1 MSTHEG
7 VERHPEDIRA
17 DKTRPFT
24 GAEYLQ
30 SLRDEREIYI
40 YGDRVKD
47 VTTHPAFR
55 NAAASIA
62 KLYDALH
69 DDETREQLC
78 GPTDTGNGGYTHK
91 FFRYA
96 TSGEELRQQRDAIAA
111 WSRLTYGWMGRTP
124 DYKAAFG
131 SALGV
136 VPEFYGRFEQ
146 NARDWYKRIQ
156 ESGLYLNHAIVN
168 PPIDR
173 DKPVDQ
179 VRDVYMSI
187 ERETDAGIY
196 VSGAKVVA
204 TNSALTHY
212 NFVGQ
217 GSAQVL
223 GDNTDFALMFIASMS
238 TPGVKLICRP
248 SYELGSQLA
257 GSPFDYPLSSRFDE
271 NDAILILDHAFIPW
285 ENVLI
290 YRDFER
296 CRSWFG
302 QGGFGRLFPM
312 QGCTRLAVKLDF
324 ISGLLLKALQCTGT
338 ADFRG
343 VQASVGEVIAWRNL
357 FWSLTDAMYADP
369 APWQKGAVTP
379 SPRAL
384 QAYRVLATQA
394 YPAIKLIIEQIVA
407 SGLIYLPSG
416 ARDLRNPE
424 LNRYLAQYVRGSN
437 GIDHHERI
445 KILKLLWDAIG
456 TEFGGRHE
464 LYEINY
470 AGSQDEIRIQCL
482 RQAQG
487 SGAMSQMTSM
497 VEKCMADYD
506 ENGWLVDHLHDG
518 ADINALD
525 RIRQ

>member
-1 MSTHEG
+1 MK
-7 VERHPEDIRA
+7 PEDFRA
-17 DKTRPFT
+17 ATDRPLT
-24 GAEYLQ
+24 GAEYLA
-30 SLRDEREIYI
+30 SLRDDREIYI

-55 NAAASIA
+55 NSAASMA
-62 KLYDALH
+62 RLYDALH
-69 DDETREQLC
+69 DPATKEQLC
-78 GPTDTGNGGYTHK
+78 WDTDTGNGGYTHK
-91 FFRYA
+91 FFRSA
-96 TSGEELRQQRDAIAA
+96 KSPDELRQQRDAIAD
-111 WSRLTYGWMGRTP
+111 WSRLTYGWMGRSP

-131 SALGV
+131 SALGAN
-136 VPEFYGRFEQ
+136 PEFYGRFAD
-146 NARDWYKRIQ
+146 NARTWYKRIQ
-156 ESGLYLNHAIVN
+156 EACLYLNHAIVN

-179 VRDVYMSI
+179 VKDVFISVD
-187 ERETDAGIY
+187 EEVSGGII

-217 GSAQVL
+217 GSAQLL
-223 GDNTDFALMFIASMS
+223 GDNTDFALMFIAPMN
-238 TPGVKLICRP
+238 TRGMKLICRP
-248 SYELGSQLA
+248 SYELKAGMT

-271 NDAILILDHAFIPW
+271 NDAILIMDKVFIPW

-296 CRSWFG
+296 CRQWFP

-324 ISGLLLKALQCTGT
+324 ITGLLVKALQCTGSLE
-338 ADFRG
+338 FRG
-343 VQASVGEVIAWRNL
+343 VQAQVGEVVAWRNL
-357 FWSLTDAMYADP
+357 FWSLTDAMHGNASEWMNGVYL
-369 APWQKGAVTP
+369 P
-379 SPRAL
+379 STQAL
-384 QAYRVLATQA
+384 QAYRVLAPQA
-394 YPAIKLIIEQIVA
+394 YTDIKKIIEQVVA

-416 ARDLRNPE
+416 SRDLKDPV
-424 LNRYLAQYVRGSN
+424 LNQYLGTYCRGS
-437 GIDHHERI
+437 GGMGHEERI

-470 AGSQDEIRIQCL
+470 AGSQDEIRMQCL
-482 RQAQG
+482 RHAQASG
-487 SGAMSQMTSM
+487 SMKAMTDL
-497 VEKCMADYD
+497 VDKCLGDYD
-506 ENGWLVDHLHDG
+506 LDGWTVPHLSNPD
-518 ADINALD
+518 DINMLD

>member
-1 MSTHEG
+1 MK
-7 VERHPEDIRA
+7 PEDFRA
-17 DKTRPFT
+17 ATDRPLT
-24 GAEYLQ
+24 GAEYLA
-30 SLRDEREIYI
+30 SLRDDREIYI

-55 NAAASIA
+55 NSAASMA
-62 KLYDALH
+62 RLYDALH
-69 DDETREQLC
+69 DPATKEQLC
-78 GPTDTGNGGYTHK
+78 WDTDTGNGGYTHK
-91 FFRYA
+91 FFRSA
-96 TSGEELRQQRDAIAA
+96 KSPDELRQQRDAIAD
-111 WSRLTYGWMGRTP
+111 WSRLTYGWMGRSP

-131 SALGV
+131 SALGAN
-136 VPEFYGRFEQ
+136 PEFYGRFAD
-146 NARDWYKRIQ
+146 NARTWYKRIQ
-156 ESGLYLNHAIVN
+156 EACLYLNHAIVN

-179 VRDVYMSI
+179 VKDVFISVD
-187 ERETDAGIY
+187 EEVSGGII

-217 GSAQVL
+217 GSAQLL
-223 GDNTDFALMFIASMS
+223 GDNTDFALMFIAPMN
-238 TPGVKLICRP
+238 TRGMKLICRP
-248 SYELGSQLA
+248 SYELQAGMT

-271 NDAILILDHAFIPW
+271 NDAILIMDKVFIPW

-296 CRSWFG
+296 CRQWFP

-324 ISGLLLKALQCTGT
+324 ITGLLVKALQCTGSLE
-338 ADFRG
+338 FRG
-343 VQASVGEVIAWRNL
+343 VQAQVGEVVAWRNL
-357 FWSLTDAMYADP
+357 FWSLTDAMHGNASEWMNGVYL
-369 APWQKGAVTP
+369 P
-379 SPRAL
+379 STQAL
-384 QAYRVLATQA
+384 QAYRVLAPQA
-394 YPAIKLIIEQIVA
+394 YTDIKKIIEQVVA

-416 ARDLRNPE
+416 SRDLKDPV
-424 LNRYLAQYVRGSN
+424 LNQYLGTYCRGS
-437 GIDHHERI
+437 GGMGHEERI

-470 AGSQDEIRIQCL
+470 AGSQDEIRMQCL
-482 RQAQG
+482 RHAQASG
-487 SGAMSQMTSM
+487 SMKAMTDL
-497 VEKCMADYD
+497 VDKCLGDYD
-506 ENGWLVDHLHDG
+506 LDGWTVPHLSNPD
-518 ADINALD
+518 DINMLD

>member
-1 MSTHEG
+1 MK
-7 VERHPEDIRA
+7 PEDFRA
-17 DKTRPFT
+17 ATNRPLT
-24 GAEYLQ
+24 GAEYLA
-30 SLRDEREIYI
+30 SLRDDREIYI

-55 NAAASIA
+55 NSAASMA
-62 KLYDALH
+62 RLYDALH
-69 DDETREQLC
+69 DPATKEQLC
-78 GPTDTGNGGYTHK
+78 WDTDTGNGGYTHK
-91 FFRYA
+91 FFRSA
-96 TSGEELRQQRDAIAA
+96 RSPDELRQQRDAIAD
-111 WSRLTYGWMGRTP
+111 WSRLTYGWMGRSP

-131 SALGV
+131 SVLGAN
-136 VPEFYGRFEQ
+136 PEFYGKFSD
-146 NARDWYKRIQ
+146 NARTWYKRIQ
-156 ESGLYLNHAIVN
+156 EACLYLNHAIVN

-179 VRDVYMSI
+179 VKDVFISVD
-187 ERETDAGIY
+187 EEVEGGII

-217 GSAQVL
+217 GSAQLL
-223 GDNTDFALMFIASMS
+223 GDNTDFALMFIAPMN
-238 TPGVKLICRP
+238 TRGMKLICRP
-248 SYELGSQLA
+248 SYELQAGMT

-271 NDAILILDHAFIPW
+271 NDAILIMDKVFIPW

-296 CRSWFG
+296 CRQWFP

-324 ISGLLLKALQCTGT
+324 ITGLLVKALQCTGSLE
-338 ADFRG
+338 FRG
-343 VQASVGEVIAWRNL
+343 VQAQVGEVVAWRNL
-357 FWSLTDAMYADP
+357 FWSLTDAMHGNASEWMNGVYL
-369 APWQKGAVTP
+369 P
-379 SPRAL
+379 STQAL
-384 QAYRVLATQA
+384 QAYRVLAPQA
-394 YPAIKLIIEQIVA
+394 YTDIKKIIEQVVA

-416 ARDLRNPE
+416 SRDLKDPV
-424 LNRYLAQYVRGSN
+424 LNQYLGTYCRGS
-437 GIDHHERI
+437 GGMGHEERI

-470 AGSQDEIRIQCL
+470 AGSQDEIRMQCL
-482 RQAQG
+482 RHAQASG
-487 SGAMSQMTSM
+487 SMKAMTDL
-497 VEKCMADYD
+497 VDKCLGDYD
-506 ENGWLVDHLHDG
+506 LDGWTVPHLTNPD
-518 ADINALD
+518 DINMLD

>member
-1 MSTHEG
+1 MKPEQIHLN
-7 VERHPEDIRA
+7 PEDFRA
-17 DKTRPFT
+17 DAKRPFT
-24 GAEYLQ
+24 GAEYLA
-30 SLRDEREIYI
+30 SLRDGREIYI
-40 YGDRVKD
+40 YGDRVHD

-55 NAAASIA
+55 NAAASMA

-69 DDETREQLC
+69 DPASKDELC
-78 GPTDTGNGGYTHK
+78 WDTDTGNGGYTHK

-96 TSGEELRQQRDAIAA
+96 RSADDLRQQRDAIAA
-111 WSRLTYGWMGRTP
+111 WSRLSYGWMGRSP

-131 SALGV
+131 CALGAN
-136 VPEFYGRFEQ
+136 PEFYGPYEA
-146 NARDWYKRIQ
+146 NARTWYKRIQ
-156 ESGLYLNHAIVN
+156 EACLYLNHAIVN

-179 VRDVYMSI
+179 VRDVYISI
-187 ERETDAGIY
+187 QQETEAGIY

-223 GDNTDFALMFIASMS
+223 GDNTDFALMFIAPMN
-238 TPGVKLICRP
+238 TKGMKLICRP
-248 SYELGSQLA
+248 SYELAAGVA

-271 NDAILILDHAFIPW
+271 NDAILVLDNVFIPW

-290 YRDFER
+290 YRDFDR
-296 CRSWFG
+296 CRAWFP

-324 ISGLLLKALQCTGT
+324 ISGLLVKALEATGSLE
-338 ADFRG
+338 FRG
-343 VQASVGEVIAWRNL
+343 VSASVGEILAWRNL
-357 FWSLTDAMYADP
+357 FWSLTDAMHGA
-369 APWQKGAVTP
+369 ATPWKNGAWLP
-379 SPRAL
+379 STEAL
-384 QAYRVLATQA
+384 QSYRVLTPQA
-394 YPAIKLIIEQIVA
+394 YPEIKKIIEQVVA
-407 SGLIYLPSG
+407 SGLIYLPSSV
-416 ARDLRNPE
+416 RDFQNPE
-424 LNRYLAQYVRGSN
+424 VDKYLQQYVRGSN
-437 GIDHHERI
+437 GMDYKQRI

-470 AGSQDEIRIQCL
+470 AGNQDEIRLQCL
-482 RQAQG
+482 RHAQG
-487 SGAMSQMTSM
+487 SGNLGRMIGM
-497 VEKCMADYD
+497 VDQCLSDYD
-506 ENGWLVDHLHDG
+506 EFGWTVGHLTNPD
-518 ADINALD
+518 DINALD